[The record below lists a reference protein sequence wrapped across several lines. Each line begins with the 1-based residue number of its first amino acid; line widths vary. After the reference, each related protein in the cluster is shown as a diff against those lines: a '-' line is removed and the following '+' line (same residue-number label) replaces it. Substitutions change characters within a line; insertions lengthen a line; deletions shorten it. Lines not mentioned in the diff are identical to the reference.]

1 MKNYILLLFALLISS
16 SLMNAQGVGSQGT
29 TDARSMGMAKLF
41 SSSQGL
47 YAVGKNPA
55 VLFQDSSSIVEL
67 IIPLP
72 IFNFSAAVGS
82 NFISIDD
89 YNYYFGTKVT
99 DADGKT
105 IGRSLTDTDKQNLK
119 NIFKDG
125 GTIYSDFSFQ
135 LLGIKVQPSNKF
147 GAISF
152 SMTDRI
158 SSTATLPKNL
168 VNLGLDGNLPNQ
180 VYDFNDTKFQA
191 WWLRKASLT
200 YSRSLNLFSNLLKEF
215 SIGASI
221 NFVSGIF
228 YIGVDHVNTQLIT
241 GEGNIITGK
250 GDFLAYSAF
259 SDDFNVKYNFDN
271 KPKKDFT
278 FNPFP
283 NSAGSGT
290 GFDFGF
296 WGKLQNNFSFAFS
309 VTDIGS
315 VEWNKNVAQF
325 SSNAPIYLDDITD
338 KDQVDTLTTRL
349 TGKNNGK
356 YINSIKTD
364 MATAIHFMIAWSN
377 RETNLRSS
385 GRLLA
390 ALEYHQGLNEQPGN
404 SKTPRITFGVDYSLT
419 KVVGLRSGFSFGGFE
434 KFNWAFGVG
443 FDLGLLEMNFATSDF
458 QNLIM
463 PNSAKR
469 VTVAFDSRW
478 RF

>member
-1 MKNYILLLFALLISS
+1 MKKNILLLVALLISS
-16 SLMNAQGVGSQGT
+16 SLITAQGVGSQGT
-29 TDARSMGMAKLF
+29 TDARSMGMAKSF
-41 SSSQGL
+41 SSSFGL

-55 VLFQDSSSIVEL
+55 AVFQDSTSKVEL
-67 IIPLP
+67 ILPLP
-72 IFNFSAAVGS
+72 ILNLSAAVGS

-105 IGRSLTDTDKQNLK
+105 VGRTLTDTDKQNLK

-125 GTIYSDFSFQ
+125 GTIYSDISFQ
-135 LLGIKVQPSNKF
+135 LIGIKIQPSTKF

-152 SMTDRI
+152 SLTDRI
-158 SSTATLPKNL
+158 SSTTTLPKNL
-168 VNLGLDGNLPNQ
+168 INLGLDGNLPNQ

-191 WWLRKASLT
+191 WWLRKASFT
-200 YSRSLNLFSNLLKEF
+200 YSRSLNLLPTLLKEF

-228 YIGVDHVNTQLIT
+228 YIGVDHVNTQLVT

-259 SDDFNVKYNFDN
+259 SDDFNVKYNFDD
-271 KPKKDFT
+271 KPKKDFA

-283 NSAGSGT
+283 KSAGSGT

-296 WGKLQNNFSFAFS
+296 RGKLQNNISFAFS
-309 VTDIGS
+309 ITDIGS

-338 KDQVDTLTTRL
+338 KDQVDTLTSRL

-356 YINSIKTD
+356 YINSINTD

-377 RETNLRSS
+377 RESNLRSS
-385 GRLLA
+385 GKLLA
-390 ALEYHQGLNEQPGN
+390 ALEYHQGMNEQPGN
-404 SKTPRITFGVDYSLT
+404 SKTPRIALGIDYSLT
-419 KVVGLRSGFSFGGFE
+419 KVVGLRSGFSFGGFD
-434 KFNWAFGVG
+434 KFNWGLGIG
-443 FDLGLLEMNFATSDF
+443 FDLGLLEMNLGTPDF
-458 QNLIM
+458 QNVIM
-463 PNSAKR
+463 PNKAKR